1 MYSTLIETEQLA
13 GLLGTPGLVVLD
25 CRFNLK
31 QPEAGREAWQ
41 ESHIP
46 GAHYVHL
53 DDDMASRANEGSGRH
68 PLPETPAFAA
78 RLGAF
83 GLQAESQAVVYDDAG
98 GAIAGRMWW
107 LLRWAGHSAVALLNG
122 GWHKWIRE
130 GRPVS
135 DDIPPERETS
145 YAVSPQDD
153 LWLSTDTVADALD
166 QDRTQLI
173 DARAPERFSGQQEPL
188 DTVGGHIPGAQNVPF
203 QENLDE
209 NGCFKSPEILRERF
223 AALAEDARSVCH
235 SCGSGVTACHN
246 LLVMAYAGLEPGQLY
261 VGSWSE
267 WIRDPERPIATGN
280 T

>member
-1 MYSTLIETEQLA
+1 MHSTLIETEQLA
-13 GLLGTPGLVVLD
+13 ELLGTPGLVVLD

-31 QPEAGREAWQ
+31 HPEAGREAWR

-46 GAHYVHL
+46 GARYVHL
-53 DDDMASRANEGSGRH
+53 DDDMASHGDENSGRH
-68 PLPETPAFAA
+68 PLPAIDVFAA
-78 RLGAF
+78 RLGAL
-83 GLQAESQAVVYDDAG
+83 GIQADSQVVVYDDAG

-107 LLRWAGHSAVALLNG
+107 LLRWAGHPAAALLNG
-122 GWHKWIRE
+122 GWPKWTRE

-135 DDIPPERETS
+135 DDIPPESEVR
-145 YAVSPQDD
+145 YAASAQDD
-153 LWLSTDTVADALD
+153 LWLTTEAVVEALD
-166 QDRTQLI
+166 QDQVQLI

-188 DTVGGHIPGAQNVPF
+188 DTVSGHIPGSRNIPS

-209 NGCFKSPEILRERF
+209 NGCFKSPEALRQRF
-223 AALAEDARSVCH
+223 AALAEDARPVCH

-246 LLVMAYAGLEPGQLY
+246 LLAMAYAGLEPGRLY

-280 T
+280 M

>member
-1 MYSTLIETEQLA
+1 MYSTLIETERLA
-13 GLLGTPGLVVLD
+13 ELLGTPGLVVLD

-31 QPEAGREAWQ
+31 HPEAGREAWQ

-46 GAHYVHL
+46 GARYAHL
-53 DDDMASRANEGSGRH
+53 DDDMASPPDENSGRH
-68 PLPETPAFAA
+68 PLPAIEAFAA
-78 RLGAF
+78 RLGAL
-83 GLQAESQAVVYDDAG
+83 GIQADSQVVVYDDAG

-107 LLRWAGHSAVALLNG
+107 LLRWAGHPAAALLNG
-122 GWHKWIRE
+122 GWPKWMRE

-135 DDIPPERETS
+135 GDTPPASEAR
-145 YAVSPQDD
+145 YAASAQDD
-153 LWLSTDTVADALD
+153 LWLTTEAVVEALS
-166 QDRTQLI
+166 QAQVQLI
-173 DARAPERFSGQQEPL
+173 DARAPQRFSGQQEPL
-188 DTVGGHIPGAQNVPF
+188 DAVGGHIPGSQNMPF

-209 NGCFKSPEILRERF
+209 NGCFKSPEALRQRF
-223 AALAEDARSVCH
+223 AALAGDARPVCH

-246 LLVMAYAGLEPGQLY
+246 LLAMAYAGLEPGRLY

>member
-1 MYSTLIETEQLA
+1 MHSTLIETEQLA
-13 GLLGTPGLVVLD
+13 ELLGTPGLVVLD

-31 QPEAGREAWQ
+31 HPEAGREAWR

-46 GAHYVHL
+46 GARYVHL
-53 DDDMASRANEGSGRH
+53 DDDMASHGDENSGRH
-68 PLPETPAFAA
+68 PLPAIDAFAA
-78 RLGAF
+78 RLGAL
-83 GLQAESQAVVYDDAG
+83 GIQADSQVVVYDDAG

-107 LLRWAGHSAVALLNG
+107 LLRWAGHPTAALLNG
-122 GWHKWIRE
+122 GWPKWTRE

-135 DDIPPERETS
+135 DDTPPESETR
-145 YAVSPQDD
+145 YAASARDD
-153 LWLSTDTVADALD
+153 LWLTTEAVVEALNQD
-166 QDRTQLI
+166 QVQLI

-188 DTVGGHIPGAQNVPF
+188 DAVGGHIPGSRNIPF

-209 NGCFKSPEILRERF
+209 NGCFKSPEALRQRF
-223 AALAEDARSVCH
+223 AALAEDARPVCH

-246 LLVMAYAGLEPGQLY
+246 LLAMAYAGLEPGRLY

-280 T
+280 M

>member
-1 MYSTLIETEQLA
+1 MYSTLIETERLA
-13 GLLGTPGLVVLD
+13 ELLGTPGLVVLD

-31 QPEAGREAWQ
+31 HPEAGREAWQ

-46 GAHYVHL
+46 GARYAHL
-53 DDDMASRANEGSGRH
+53 DDDMASPPDENSGRH
-68 PLPETPAFAA
+68 PLPAIEAFAA
-78 RLGAF
+78 RLGAL
-83 GLQAESQAVVYDDAG
+83 GIQADSQVVVYDDAG

-107 LLRWAGHSAVALLNG
+107 LLRWAGHPAAALLNG
-122 GWHKWIRE
+122 GWPKWMRE

-135 DDIPPERETS
+135 GDTPPASEAR
-145 YAVSPQDD
+145 YAASAQDD
-153 LWLSTDTVADALD
+153 LWLTTEAVVEALS
-166 QDRTQLI
+166 QAQVQLI

-188 DTVGGHIPGAQNVPF
+188 DAVGGHIPGSQNMPF

-209 NGCFKSPEILRERF
+209 NGCFKSPETLRQRF
-223 AALAEDARSVCH
+223 AALAGDARPVCH

-246 LLVMAYAGLEPGQLY
+246 LLAMAYAGLEPGRLY

>member
-1 MYSTLIETEQLA
+1 MYSTLIETERLA
-13 GLLGTPGLVVLD
+13 ELLGTPGLVVLD

-31 QPEAGREAWQ
+31 HPEAGREAWQ

-46 GAHYVHL
+46 GARYAHL
-53 DDDMASRANEGSGRH
+53 DDDMASPPDENSGRH
-68 PLPETPAFAA
+68 PLPAIEAFAA
-78 RLGAF
+78 RLGAL
-83 GLQAESQAVVYDDAG
+83 GIQADSQVVVYDDAG

-107 LLRWAGHSAVALLNG
+107 LLRWAGHPAAALLNG
-122 GWHKWIRE
+122 GWPKWMRE

-135 DDIPPERETS
+135 GDTPPASEAR
-145 YAVSPQDD
+145 YAASAQDD
-153 LWLSTDTVADALD
+153 LWLTTEAVVEALS
-166 QDRTQLI
+166 QAQVQLI

-188 DTVGGHIPGAQNVPF
+188 DAVGGHIPGSQNMPF

-209 NGCFKSPEILRERF
+209 NGCFKSPEALRQRF
-223 AALAEDARSVCH
+223 AALAGDARPVCH

-246 LLVMAYAGLEPGQLY
+246 LLAMAYAGLEPGRLY

>member
-13 GLLGTPGLVVLD
+13 ELLGMPGLVVLD

-31 QPEAGREAWQ
+31 HPEAGREAWQ

-46 GAHYVHL
+46 GARYAHL
-53 DDDMASRANEGSGRH
+53 DDDMASPPDENSGRH
-68 PLPETPAFAA
+68 PLPAIEAFAA
-78 RLGAF
+78 RLGAL
-83 GLQAESQAVVYDDAG
+83 GIQADSQVVVYDDAG

-107 LLRWAGHSAVALLNG
+107 LLRWAGHPAAALLNG
-122 GWHKWIRE
+122 GWPKWTRE

-135 DDIPPERETS
+135 GDTPPASETR
-145 YAVSPQDD
+145 YAASAQDD
-153 LWLSTDTVADALD
+153 LWLTTEAVVEALS
-166 QDRTQLI
+166 QAQVQLI
-173 DARAPERFSGQQEPL
+173 DARAPQRFSGQQEPL
-188 DTVGGHIPGAQNVPF
+188 DAVGGHIPGSQNMPF

-209 NGCFKSPEILRERF
+209 NGCFKSPEALRQRF
-223 AALAEDARSVCH
+223 AALAGDARPVCH

-246 LLVMAYAGLEPGQLY
+246 LLAMAYAGLEPGRLY

>member
-13 GLLGTPGLVVLD
+13 DLLGAPELVTLD

-46 GAHYVHL
+46 GAHYAHL
-53 DDDMASRANEGSGRH
+53 DDDMASHANENSGRH
-68 PLPETPAFAA
+68 PLPAINALAT
-78 RLGAF
+78 RLGTF
-83 GLQAESQAVVYDDAG
+83 GIEADSQVVVYDDAG

-122 GWHKWIRE
+122 GWPKWTRE

-135 DDIPPERETS
+135 TDTPPESE
-145 YAVSPQDD
+145 AFFAASPQDD
-153 LWLSTDTVADALD
+153 LWLTTEAVVDALS
-166 QDRTQLI
+166 QNQVQLI

-188 DTVGGHIPGAQNVPF
+188 DAVGGHIPGSQNIPF

-209 NGCFKSPEILRERF
+209 NGCFKSPEVLRERF
-223 AALAEDARSVCH
+223 AALTEDARPVCH

-246 LLVMAYAGLEPGQLY
+246 LLAMAYAGLEPGRLY

-267 WIRDPERPIATGN
+267 WIRNPERPIATGN

>member
-1 MYSTLIETEQLA
+1 MHSTLIETEQLA
-13 GLLGTPGLVVLD
+13 ELLGTPGLVVLD

-31 QPEAGREAWQ
+31 HPEAGREAWR

-46 GAHYVHL
+46 GARYVHL
-53 DDDMASRANEGSGRH
+53 DDDMASHGDENSGRH
-68 PLPETPAFAA
+68 PLPAIDAFAA
-78 RLGAF
+78 RLGAL
-83 GLQAESQAVVYDDAG
+83 GIQADSQVVVYDDAG

-107 LLRWAGHSAVALLNG
+107 LLRWAGHPTAALLNG
-122 GWHKWIRE
+122 GWPKWTRE

-135 DDIPPERETS
+135 DDTPPESEAR
-145 YAVSPQDD
+145 YAASARDD
-153 LWLSTDTVADALD
+153 LWLTTEAVVEALNQD
-166 QDRTQLI
+166 QVQLI

-188 DTVGGHIPGAQNVPF
+188 DAVGGHIPGSRNIPF

-209 NGCFKSPEILRERF
+209 NGCFKSPEALRQRF
-223 AALAEDARSVCH
+223 AALADDARPVCH

-246 LLVMAYAGLEPGQLY
+246 LLAMAYAGLEPGRLY

-280 T
+280 M